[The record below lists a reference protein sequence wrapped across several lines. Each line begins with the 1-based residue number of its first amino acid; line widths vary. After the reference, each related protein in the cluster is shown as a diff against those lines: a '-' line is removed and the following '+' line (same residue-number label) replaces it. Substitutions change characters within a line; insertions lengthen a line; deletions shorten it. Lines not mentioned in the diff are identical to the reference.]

1 MFQLF
6 LERHPHLTVVNSLP
20 LCEGLITRSRIRG
33 GKTEESVLDFFVIC
47 NRVLPFLTKMVIDE
61 SKKYVLTNYQAVKK
75 TGKAI
80 DSDHNTQYMDLDLKI
95 ESFKPER
102 VEMHNFKDKEGQK
115 LFKQISSETSLLSN
129 CFLNNK
135 PLEEQILNWQ
145 KELKLTCNKAFKKIR
160 IKRKNI
166 IPLKGEMSKLINQR
180 NILANN
186 SGDFEKEKKL
196 QVLNNE
202 ICNLEAE
209 ENRNKL
215 VENFKQ
221 VSDNPE
227 NVNVSKMWKLLNKL
241 WPKNSNSLPTA
252 KKNHRGKIVSGPRE
266 IKLLLAKEYKH
277 KLRCRPIRPDM
288 KKMQKRKNR
297 IFQLKMKL
305 AESRESPDWTLD
317 NLDKALTKLKNNKCR
332 DNDGYINEI
341 FKKGVI
347 GYDLRKSLLLMFNKM
362 KKQKLIPIFMN
373 IANITTVPKK
383 GCRLELRNERGIFRC
398 SVVRSIL
405 MHLIYETKYPKID
418 SKMSDCQMGGRRK
431 KGCKNNIFILNG
443 IIHEVLKS
451 NKMNPVTFQFDDY
464 SQMFDSM
471 NLQSAIIDIYDN
483 GVDDD

>member
-1 MFQLF
+1 
-6 LERHPHLTVVNSLP
+6 
-20 LCEGLITRSRIRG
+20 
-33 GKTEESVLDFFVIC
+33 
-47 NRVLPFLTKMVIDE
+47 MVIDE

-135 PLEEQILNWQ
+135 PLEDKFLNWQ

-227 NVNVSKMWKLLNKL
+227 NVNVAKMWKLLNKL
-241 WPKNSNSLPTA
+241 WPKNSN
-252 KKNHRGKIVSGPRE
+252 
-266 IKLLLAKEYKH
+266 
-277 KLRCRPIRPDM
+277 
-288 KKMQKRKNR
+288 
-297 IFQLKMKL
+297 
-305 AESRESPDWTLD
+305 
-317 NLDKALTKLKNNKCR
+317 
-332 DNDGYINEI
+332 
-341 FKKGVI
+341 
-347 GYDLRKSLLLMFNKM
+347 
-362 KKQKLIPIFMN
+362 
-373 IANITTVPKK
+373 
-383 GCRLELRNERGIFRC
+383 
-398 SVVRSIL
+398 
-405 MHLIYETKYPKID
+405 
-418 SKMSDCQMGGRRK
+418 
-431 KGCKNNIFILNG
+431 
-443 IIHEVLKS
+443 
-451 NKMNPVTFQFDDY
+451 
-464 SQMFDSM
+464 
-471 NLQSAIIDIYDN
+471 
-483 GVDDD
+483 